1 MKNGIDIVDNKKS
14 GKIIAFLLV
23 LLIGILILT
32 LGTFSQTQQKWER
45 KVREYNSL
53 TKNQEVINESN

>member
-32 LGTFSQTQQKWER
+32 LGTFSQTQQKSER
-45 KVREYNSL
+45 
-53 TKNQEVINESN
+53 I